1 MWWMLLLALEGDV
14 YRAEIIVRTEIEC
27 EQLKTSNEDLCV
39 PVEVR
44 FQPEPEI
51 HPAG

>member
-27 EQLKTSNEDLCV
+27 EQLKTSEEDLCV

-44 FQPEPEI
+44 FAQMGPVS
-51 HPAG
+51 